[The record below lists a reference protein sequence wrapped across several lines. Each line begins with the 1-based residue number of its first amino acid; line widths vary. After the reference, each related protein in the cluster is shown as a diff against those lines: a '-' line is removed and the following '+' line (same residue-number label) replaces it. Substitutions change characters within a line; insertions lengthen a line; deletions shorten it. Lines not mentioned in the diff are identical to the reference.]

1 MSLIKTAL
9 HIRIIP
15 EGRQEGGIEMTIITA
30 SPLPLVPWI
39 TAGNYSGQKCS
50 ECFTAGPMNEKVS
63 VVGFAKAL

>member
-1 MSLIKTAL
+1 
-9 HIRIIP
+9 
-15 EGRQEGGIEMTIITA
+15 MTIITA